1 MSKKVF
7 LFIFIGLAALGGLI
21 FFFIKKGSPG
31 ETDASDIILF
41 SKTGCP
47 YCAKV
52 EEYVA
57 ANNVQEKVKFK
68 VKNISLGINAKLLE
82 EKAKICGIPLE
93 TVGVPFL
100 WDGSKCI
107 MGDEDIINFFKEKI
121 GQ

>member
-1 MSKKVF
+1 MSKKIF
-7 LFIFIGLAALGGLI
+7 LFIFVGLAVLGGLI
-21 FFFIKKGSPG
+21 FFFIKKGGPG
-31 ETDASDIILF
+31 ETDTSGIILF

-57 ANNVQEKVKFK
+57 ANNVQEKVKFE
-68 VKNISLGINAKLLE
+68 VKNISLGANARLLE

-121 GQ
+121 RQ